1 MRTVLTFLALL
12 LVAVLT
18 AGLVAPLFVDWSHQ
32 RPRIEAALS
41 RELGVEVSTAGSI
54 EARLLPTPYI
64 AFAKLEVGPRDAPAF
79 VSARARFELAIG
91 SLMSAHPRF
100 SDVHLDNPVLALDLE
115 ALPEAGSLGGIL
127 AATGVQ
133 KLVVRGGR
141 LVLKRGS
148 AAPVELERVDFDAS
162 GSSLAGPLHVEGAAT
177 TGGGERF
184 GFIAAAQEF
193 AQGALPIKAEVQ
205 DDARRF
211 RAQFEG
217 GLGLAGGRAGFT
229 GTATFSGVFDRV
241 AALGQAPWKAT
252 GALRADATSAR
263 LDQLVASLG
272 ADLGAVTANG
282 EAEAEFAAAPKL
294 TIGLT
299 SKELNVDGLLRR
311 ENEESAPPSR
321 AFAVLAVLGAR
332 LEGDEAPAFDADLAF
347 STPALY
353 LGAETL
359 DNVSLALQA
368 RRGRPLA
375 VDFRSGLPGQ
385 GEVKLDGGVEFG
397 SSRHFSGKLF
407 ARAADIAALGAWA
420 GRGDPDLTAKAEAL
434 ASAMPYGEVSA
445 RGNLEASKVGFSL
458 RNLALT
464 LDRTTLTGA
473 LAFTAPEPPARGRLF
488 LDLDTDALDIDSMP
502 DLTSGVFR
510 LGDFDLSLSLAA
522 RRLRI
527 AHAGGGAVQSG
538 SLALQASREGDVFE
552 LRRLTIDGLGGASVE
567 AEGEATP
574 TSRWIRVKLDAA
586 HLRDFAALVAR
597 VAPNAY
603 SRGFVSRADALSPV
617 RATLEARRE
626 GAPESGPFPFDFVTA
641 KGEARGARFDVKISN
656 APAPV
661 DALGIEA
668 SVEAPDGGVFL
679 APFGYAPPSLP
690 IGPAEAKLSATGD
703 FGKGFDATLDA
714 TFAAARVAWKGRF
727 APLATGDDPIV
738 FGTATLKSDNVLTAL
753 APLKIVRPPAGV
765 AAPVDLSADFA
776 LRGEKL
782 ALPRVVG
789 VIAGSKVAAD
799 LSWTPRPEIDLA
811 ALSADVAKAEAIAGE
826 ASPPAGGF
834 RGEISLDHASAAAL
848 LMLPLGPLAP
858 ANPARGGPTKF
869 AEPLVDPPLADVAL
883 KIGALDLGGG
893 IAAKGAAAEL
903 RTDGDK
909 YQLADVAFDVGT
921 AHVTGRATLRR
932 DGAVAALDGAFA
944 VERLDVERP
953 AMKGRLSLAADF
965 AASGAS
971 PSQLVA
977 GLVGEGRLT
986 VSRLMLPRADPDAL
1000 DRVMAKAEIAGAAID
1015 ETNIDHALSLEL
1027 DKAPLALPDGEVPLT
1042 LASGV
1047 ISAGPVEIEGPQR
1060 RASVTGAFDLK
1071 SFGFSAAAHFET
1083 FKVGKFWAGPA
1094 PAIDVTSSGPLD
1106 APTRRIDDG
1115 GLTAGLAALAIA
1127 RESDRIATLEADLRE
1142 RAAFNRRLKAQEFM
1156 DRRER
1161 ELQEFYADQQQKK
1174 MQAERQ
1180 RVMDALQK
1188 AADERAAAEKAAAEA
1203 ATKAAA
1209 DKAAADKAAV
1219 DQAARDKAAAAA
1231 AAVPAPPA
1239 PQTPKPPPAQ
1249 LDPAA
1254 SGIY

>member
-12 LVAVLT
+12 LVAALT
-18 AGLVAPLFVDWSHQ
+18 AALVAPLFVDWSHQ
-32 RPRIEAALS
+32 RSRIEAALT
-41 RELGVEVSTAGSI
+41 RELGVEVSTAGPI

-79 VSARARFELAIG
+79 VSARARFELAVG

-100 SDVHLDNPVLALDLE
+100 SDVHLDNPVLALDLA

-127 AATGVQ
+127 AATGVE

-141 LVLKRGS
+141 LVLKRGA

-162 GSSLAGPLHVEGAAT
+162 GSSLAGPLHVEGAAA
-177 TGGGERF
+177 TGGGERV
-184 GFIAAAQEF
+184 GFIVAAQQF
-193 AQGALPIKAEVQ
+193 AHGALPIKAEVQ
-205 DDARRF
+205 DDARSF
-211 RAQFEG
+211 RAEFEG
-217 GLGLAGGRAGFT
+217 GLGLAGGRASFG

-241 AALGQAPWKAT
+241 AELGEAPWKVT
-252 GALRADATSAR
+252 GALQADATSAR
-263 LDQLVASLG
+263 LDQLVASVG
-272 ADLGAVTANG
+272 ADLSALTADG

-321 AFAVLAVLGAR
+321 AFAVLAALGAR
-332 LEGDEAPAFDADLAF
+332 LDGDEAPAFDADIAF
-347 STPALY
+347 STPSLY

-368 RRGRPLA
+368 RPGRPLA
-375 VDFRSGLPGQ
+375 VDFHSGLPGQ
-385 GEVKLDGGVEFG
+385 GEVKLDGGVEF
-397 SSRHFSGKLF
+397 SPSRHFSGKFF
-407 ARAADIAALGAWA
+407 AHDADIAALGAWA
-420 GRGDPDLTAKAEAL
+420 GRGDAELAAKAEAL

-445 RGNLEASKVGFSL
+445 RGNLEASEVGFSL

-464 LDRTTLTGA
+464 LDRTTSTGA

-502 DLTSGVFR
+502 DLTSGAFW
-510 LGDFDLSLSLAA
+510 LGDFDLSLSLSA

-527 AHAGGGAVQSG
+527 AHAGGGAVESG
-538 SLALQASREGDVFE
+538 SLALEASRDGDVFE
-552 LRRLTIDGLGGASVE
+552 LRRLAIAGLGGASVE
-567 AEGEATP
+567 AEGAATP
-574 TSRWIRVKLDAA
+574 TSRRIRVKLDAA
-586 HLRDFAALVAR
+586 HLRDFAALIAR

-603 SRGFVSRADALSPV
+603 TRGFVSRADALSPV

-626 GAPESGPFPFDFVTA
+626 GAPEPGPFPFDFVTA

-703 FGKGFDATLDA
+703 FGKGFDATLEA
-714 TFAAARVAWKGRF
+714 TFAGARVAWKGRF

-753 APLKIVRPPAGV
+753 APLKIARPPAGV

-782 ALPRVVG
+782 ALPRVAG

-811 ALSADVAKAEAIAGE
+811 ALSSDVAKAEALAGE
-826 ASPPAGGF
+826 TSPPAGGF
-834 RGEISLDHASAAAL
+834 RGEISLDRASAVAL
-848 LMLPLGPLAP
+848 LMLPLGPLAA
-858 ANPARGGPTKF
+858 ANPSRGGPAKF

-883 KIGALDLGGG
+883 KIGALDLGDGV
-893 IAAKGAAAEL
+893 AAKGVAAEL
-903 RTDGDK
+903 GADRGK
-909 YQLADVAFDVGT
+909 YRLADAAFDVGT

-932 DGAVAALDGAFA
+932 DGAVAAVNGAFA
-944 VERLDVERP
+944 VQRLDVDRP
-953 AMKGRLSLAADF
+953 AVKGRLSLAADF

-977 GLVGEGRLT
+977 GFVGEGRLT
-986 VSRLMLPRADPDAL
+986 TSGLTLPRLDPDAL
-1000 DRVMAKAEIAGAAID
+1000 GRVMAKAESAGAAID
-1015 ETNIDHALSLEL
+1015 ETNIQHALSQEL

-1060 RASVTGAFDLK
+1060 RASVSGAFDLK
-1071 SFGFSAAAHFET
+1071 NFDFSAAAHFET
-1083 FKVGKFWAGPA
+1083 FEVGKFWAGAA

-1106 APTRRIDDG
+1106 APARRIDDG
-1115 GLTAGLAALAIA
+1115 ALTAGLAAQAIA

-1142 RAAFNRRLKAQEFM
+1142 RAAFNRRIKAQEFT

-1161 ELQEFYADQQQKK
+1161 ELQEFYADQQRKK
-1174 MQAERQ
+1174 MEAERQ

-1188 AADERAAAEKAAAEA
+1188 AADEKAAAEKAAAEA
-1203 ATKAAA
+1203 AAE
-1209 DKAAADKAAV
+1209 
-1219 DQAARDKAAAAA
+1219 QAARDKAAAAA
-1231 AAVPAPPA
+1231 AAVPVPPAAPAPPA